1 MFKTS
6 FNFKIASDT
15 NRNLSWDKI
24 YGIIHW
30 YGKIYSKLKKHSQF
44 LDMIY
49 FDSNISKLFAA
60 IFRSK
65 ELLHECRKILI
76 IIHWNRTCSQH
87 STITDLNFSA
97 RHNLIDMSCIKL
109 IGPIIA
115 PMMLPCY
122 KHCDRKSTEL
132 LKYLILII
140 SVYKG
145 NNHLYV
151 YAWSQHE

>member
-49 FDSNISKLFAA
+49 FDSKDPKNRYMSVENYCSK
-60 IFRSK
+60 
-65 ELLHECRKILI
+65 
-76 IIHWNRTCSQH
+76 
-87 STITDLNFSA
+87 
-97 RHNLIDMSCIKL
+97 
-109 IGPIIA
+109 
-115 PMMLPCY
+115 
-122 KHCDRKSTEL
+122 
-132 LKYLILII
+132 
-140 SVYKG
+140 
-145 NNHLYV
+145 
-151 YAWSQHE
+151 